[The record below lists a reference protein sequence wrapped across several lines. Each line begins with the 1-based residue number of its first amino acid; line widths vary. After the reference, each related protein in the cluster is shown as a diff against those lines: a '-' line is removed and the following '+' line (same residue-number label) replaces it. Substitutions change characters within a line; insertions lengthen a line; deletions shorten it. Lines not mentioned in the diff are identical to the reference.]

1 MVDTHRKNILFE
13 MLRSFVTLAHT
24 LNLSKAVRILS
35 STRQTVRRHI
45 DILEEIRGEKLFELK
60 DRQYQ
65 LTDNGLRSLSEAQ
78 NILARGD
85 AWLTGEFE
93 EVDGLQSIKINDHDN
108 PDLPLFYSQQ
118 HRLNRIWQDGT
129 PLIQYGFKSW
139 VTAQALIE
147 DSAFAVI
154 RPYCIVF
161 RRVQNNWLCVEVG
174 EKSALSS
181 WFGWAWTKSSVGK
194 FLEQTAAAPNSGNYL
209 LRAYD
214 SVYASG
220 NARFDHQHRRVPREN
235 DGPLIHISLQRL
247 LLASKFPDGEFG
259 LVTLSDRTYQLEIP
273 GLSREQIQAMPKDLL
288 MEFDPPT
295 DG

>member
-13 MLRSFVTLAHT
+13 MLRSFATLAHT
-24 LNLSKAVRILS
+24 LNLSQAVRILS

-65 LTDNGLRSLSEAQ
+65 LTDNGVRSLGEAQ

-93 EVDGLQSIKINDHDN
+93 EIDGLQAIKIGDN
-108 PDLPLFYSQQ
+108 ENPSRPLFYSQQ
-118 HRLNRIWQDGT
+118 HRLTRIWQDGT
-129 PLIQYGFKSW
+129 PLIQDGFKSW
-139 VTAQALIE
+139 ANAQASIE

-161 RRVQNNWLCVEVG
+161 RHVQNNWLCVEVG

-194 FLEQTAAAPNSGNYL
+194 FLDQTAAAPNSGNYL
-209 LRAYD
+209 YRAYD
-214 SVYASG
+214 EVYESG
-220 NARFDHQHRRVPREN
+220 GARFDHQYRRVPRES
-235 DGPLIHISLQRL
+235 DGPLIPISLQRL
-247 LLASKFPDGEFG
+247 LLTCKFPDGEFG
-259 LVTLSDRTYQLEIP
+259 LVTLSDRTYRLEIP
-273 GLSREQIQAMPKDLL
+273 GLSNEKIQSMPRDLL
-288 MEFDPPT
+288 MEFDPST
-295 DG
+295 EG